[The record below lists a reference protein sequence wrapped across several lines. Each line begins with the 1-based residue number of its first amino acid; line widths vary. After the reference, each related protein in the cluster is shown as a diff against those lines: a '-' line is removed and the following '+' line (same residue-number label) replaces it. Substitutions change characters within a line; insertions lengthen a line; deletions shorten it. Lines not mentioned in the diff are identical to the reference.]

1 MKWERRKKPETK
13 VVDLPPTDLPVDY
26 LKLVEESLSV
36 TLEKGLSELKK
47 TNPAAHLAAKGAI
60 FADEIIMA
68 ITLTQ
73 GENQLAATTVYGS
86 VDFNPNAEKPKMDDL
101 LAINVEAIG
110 SVFLVYLDPN
120 SPEKM
125 EQIMHHSLSA
135 IEDAPFEWTSMK
147 LDDGLIP
154 VWVKLDKSNPL
165 LDELTEKWLQENDP
179 HYSETIA
186 AMEEES
192 QEFLEERLE
201 AIKAAKSGG
210 GSSSGSMGGSGPIT
224 H

>member
-1 MKWERRKKPETK
+1 MKWERRKKPDEK
-13 VVDLPPTDLPVDY
+13 LVDIPPTDLPVDY
-26 LKLVEESLSV
+26 LKLVQETLSNA
-36 TLEKGLSELKK
+36 LEKGLVEIRK
-47 TNPAAHLAAKGAI
+47 TRPAAHLATKGAI
-60 FADEIIMA
+60 FSDEIIMA
-68 ITLTQ
+68 VTLTQ

-101 LAINVEAIG
+101 LALNVEAIG
-110 SVFLVYLDPN
+110 SVFHTFLDSH

-125 EQIMHHSLSA
+125 EEILHHSLSA
-135 IEDAPFEWTSMK
+135 IEEGPFDWTKLK

-165 LDELTEKWLQENDP
+165 LDELTEKWLADNDP
-179 HYSETIA
+179 HYSDTIA

-210 GSSSGSMGGSGPIT
+210 GGTSGMGGSGPIT